1 MNIEVVSFTS
11 QRTIFFPSS
20 KKCCGPLFN
29 IWKMGSRT
37 PSLIVHLE
45 PFAIFSHL
53 LWPLQPAGGKIIFF
67 LAATWGKNHDQQIEF
82 PFAHLINLTLWRCP
96 KLFLQHHYGGTWG
109 RQTWLNQR
117 AEICRKSKASFSLA
131 QILETEFKVLTQ
143 VELPQYQ
150 KMLQNRQLPC
160 NFGDY
165 SLKWNAALLCCHLLH
180 VRNTVWA
187 KFSRKFWF
195 CFTKKL
201 KPVKRSPQL
210 LFQWQLLS
218 SFCQAAC
225 VDQTLEFIFHS
236 FHVARSQK
244 TEVSGHFFW
253 KILPV
258 SPRELAGHPPRPP
271 SLPIWR

>member
-53 LWPLQPAGGKIIFF
+53 LWPLQPAEERSFCF
-67 LAATWGKNHDQQIEF
+67 AVTCGKNHDEEIEF
-82 PFAHLINLTLWRCP
+82 IFAHLTLWRCP
-96 KLFLQHHYGGTWG
+96 KQSLQHHYGGTWG

-117 AEICRKSKASFSLA
+117 AEICRKSKSSFSLA

-160 NFGDY
+160 NMGDY
-165 SLKWNAALLCCHLLH
+165 SLK
-180 VRNTVWA
+180 
-187 KFSRKFWF
+187 
-195 CFTKKL
+195 
-201 KPVKRSPQL
+201 
-210 LFQWQLLS
+210 
-218 SFCQAAC
+218 
-225 VDQTLEFIFHS
+225 
-236 FHVARSQK
+236 
-244 TEVSGHFFW
+244 
-253 KILPV
+253 
-258 SPRELAGHPPRPP
+258 
-271 SLPIWR
+271 